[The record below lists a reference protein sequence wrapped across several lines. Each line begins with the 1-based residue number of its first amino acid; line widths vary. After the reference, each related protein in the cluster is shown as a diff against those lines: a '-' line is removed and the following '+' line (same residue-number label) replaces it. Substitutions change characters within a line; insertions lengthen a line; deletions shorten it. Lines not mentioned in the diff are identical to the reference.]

1 MMDFFNTWKNN
12 KDYMKMVELIAQ
24 LSNLFSNSDTPYI
37 HYRVTENLFCKYFNA
52 TNLARTDTAY
62 DANIGKLGIGIK
74 TFILPNQVN
83 HKIEKVAEFN
93 DLSSELHQL
102 KGKNLALKLAEFRNE
117 RINVANNLYNIEQSI
132 YHIIGRRKGKLQLFN
147 TPYEL
152 INSEQIVVEKDD
164 VKSIKFHDN
173 KNEYSFNK
181 SKSVLFKDFLV
192 PQDTLN
198 IDVKI
203 IEDPYELLEKLLV
216 NGGLSGASTSNNTRP
231 FIVLPLYS
239 VKGTKGNKMKVVCEK
254 SGLNQWNARGRKRCE
269 NEVYIP
275 IPKDVHNNWP
285 DFFPSRD
292 KSFEL
297 YLPDGTIL
305 SAKICQE
312 NGKALMS
319 NPNSALGEWLLR
331 KVLNKQPGHIITYR
345 DLQQAG
351 FDSIVVYKNPDDSYS
366 IDVSFSES
374 YNYKSFYEE

>member
-1 MMDFFNTWKNN
+1 MKDFFNTWKNN
-12 KDYMKMVELIAQ
+12 ESYMKMIELIAQ
-24 LSNLFSNSDTPYI
+24 LSNLFSNSDIPYI

-62 DANIGKLGIGIK
+62 DANIGELGIGIK
-74 TFILPNQVN
+74 TFVLPNVTN

-93 DLSSELHQL
+93 DLSHVLRQL
-102 KGKNLALKLAEFRNE
+102 KGKELAIKLAEFRNE
-117 RINVANNLYNIEQSI
+117 RIKVANNLYNINKSI
-132 YHIIGRRKGKLQLFN
+132 YHIIGRRQGKLQLFN
-147 TPYEL
+147 TPYEF
-152 INSEQIVVEKDD
+152 IDSEKIVVEKDD

-192 PQDTLN
+192 PQDTFN
-198 IDVKI
+198 IDVRI
-203 IEDPYELLEKLLV
+203 IEDPYELLEKLL
-216 NGGLSGASTSNNTRP
+216 LDGAITKVSTNKISRQYV
-231 FIVLPLYS
+231 VLPLYS
-239 VKGTKGNKMKVVCEK
+239 VKGTKGNKEKFVYEK
-254 SGLNQWNARGRKRCE
+254 SGLNQWNAGGRRRND
-269 NEVYIP
+269 NEIYIP
-275 IPKDVHNNWP
+275 IPVDLRSEHP

-292 KSFEL
+292 VHFDL
-297 YLPDGTIL
+297 YLPDGQKL

-331 KVLNKQPGHIITYR
+331 KVLNKKPGHILTYR

-351 FDSIVVYKNPDDSYS
+351 FDSIVVYKNSDNTYS

-374 YNYKSFYEE
+374 YNYKSFYVE